1 MNIRWKDLGIAFVLA
16 IILWY
21 GVSGSEKLETQV
33 DVRLEYKGAP
43 QGLVVREGLI
53 NKVEVRVRASAGL
66 LRSLNKRTYSYSLD
80 LSSITKGRN
89 VLPIPTN
96 ELPFWGGIEV
106 IDVTPAVIE
115 LYADSLEKKT
125 LPISVILRGAPPK
138 DVTVSAQLTPDYVE
152 VSGPSELILPLGPI
166 NLTAATPSEFS
177 EKPLEQKFPLPIA
190 DGVIASA
197 RETVLTLTMEADRA
211 PVTVTRQVEL
221 LDPLI
226 NATVVEP
233 KSVTLSL
240 LVPASQEKLAA
251 KNSAI
256 KVVLETGKTTPG
268 NHRLPV
274 RVLLP
279 QGFKLV
285 STEPAE
291 VLVHVVAV
299 TEENTSQPD
308 SVQKTQGVTETA
320 PPPKSSGKQ
329 K

>member
-1 MNIRWKDLGIAFVLA
+1 MNIRWKDLAVAFVLA
-16 IILWY
+16 VILWY

-43 QGLVVREGLI
+43 QGLVIREGLI

-115 LYADSLEKKT
+115 LYADTLEKKT

-138 DVTVSAQLTPDYVE
+138 DVIVSAQLTPDYVE
-152 VSGPSELILPLGPI
+152 VSGPSELVLPLGPI
-166 NLTAATPSEFS
+166 SFTAATPSEFS

-197 RETVLTLTMEADRA
+197 RETVLTLTMEVERL
-211 PVTVTRQVEL
+211 PVTVTRRVEL

-226 NATVVEP
+226 HAKVLEP
-233 KSVTLSL
+233 KNITLSL

-251 KNSAI
+251 KNTAI
-256 KVVLETGKTTPG
+256 KVVAEMEKTTPG
-268 NHRLPV
+268 NHRIPV

-279 QGFKLV
+279 EGFTLV
-285 STEPAE
+285 SIEPAT
-291 VLVHVVAV
+291 VLVDVESV
-299 TEENTSQPD
+299 TEENSNPPD
-308 SVQKTQGVTETA
+308 SPQNSQGVTETA